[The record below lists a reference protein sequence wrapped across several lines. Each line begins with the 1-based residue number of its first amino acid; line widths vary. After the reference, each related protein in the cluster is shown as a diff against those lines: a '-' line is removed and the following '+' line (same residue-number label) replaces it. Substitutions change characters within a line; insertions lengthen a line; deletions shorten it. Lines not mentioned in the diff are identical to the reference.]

1 MAGECGSHLVWRLGM
16 RHGEQIRVL
25 AIDDDCISLATF
37 DDQTRGE
44 FDRAPERRDGR
55 LRPEAD
61 AAPDVVDKPPFLNEA
76 AISCSFAHFVEC

>member
-1 MAGECGSHLVWRLGM
+1 MGNRFAYSPLTTIASVSQLSMIRRAGEY
-16 RHGEQIRVL
+16 
-25 AIDDDCISLATF
+25 
-37 DDQTRGE
+37 
-44 FDRAPERRDGR
+44 DRASERRDGG